1 MVQDLS
7 KLNSQGDQEAEY
19 VELYPSELNEIRSL
33 SARLQSKYGFKQ
45 FNESVRSQFTHEVED
60 SFEKIGL
67 IARVMWSL
75 DVSGHNDQNLFHV
88 PSISIVGRT
97 QSEESTDFERM
108 QQEIVSGELDGQ
120 VGYLRED
127 GTRREDARK
136 KDI

>member
-1 MVQDLS
+1 
-7 KLNSQGDQEAEY
+7 
-19 VELYPSELNEIRSL
+19 
-33 SARLQSKYGFKQ
+33 
-45 FNESVRSQFTHEVED
+45 
-60 SFEKIGL
+60 
-67 IARVMWSL
+67 MWSL

-97 QSEESTDFERM
+97 QREESTDFERM